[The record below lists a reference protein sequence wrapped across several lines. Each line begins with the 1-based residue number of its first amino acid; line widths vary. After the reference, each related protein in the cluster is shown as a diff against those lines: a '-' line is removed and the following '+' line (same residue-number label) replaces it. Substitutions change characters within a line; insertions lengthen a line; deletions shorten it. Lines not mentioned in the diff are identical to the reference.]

1 MFQCIHGNAHSLWL
15 LLRTLSWAKAGAD
28 QQEAGAL
35 ALLRDDGN
43 MDYGGSSMME
53 RGVEHSILF
62 YQGQSAWCVLI
73 ATDLIKIK
81 VLISAL
87 SLPVHEDSGKD

>member
-1 MFQCIHGNAHSLWL
+1 M
-15 LLRTLSWAKAGAD
+15 
-28 QQEAGAL
+28 

-53 RGVEHSILF
+53 RGAEHSILF
-62 YQGQSAWCVLI
+62 CQGQSAWYTLI
-73 ATDLIKIK
+73 VTDLIKVK

-87 SLPVHEDSGKD
+87 SLPVHVDSGED